1 MRNHGHD
8 DEPYIVIEK
17 HSDAGTLLIGVLI
30 GAAVALLFAPK
41 SGQETR
47 GDIRRKAGEAGDVV
61 KGVAEEVSSQ
71 VVSTYEGARA
81 KVEEQIDTVREAV
94 VSRKRQVSRAINAGR
109 EAALQARV
117 ELETQL
123 AETKAA
129 YNAGAG
135 VARAG
140 RKPNARPLANDDATV

>member
-1 MRNHGHD
+1 MFNHEH
-8 DEPYIVIEK
+8 DEPIIVIEK
-17 HSDAGTLLIGVLI
+17 HNDAGSLLVGVLI
-30 GAAVALLFAPK
+30 GAAVALLFAPR

-47 GDIRRKAGEAGDVV
+47 GEIRRKVRQAGDAV
-61 KGVAEEVSSQ
+61 KGVAEEVTGQ
-71 VVSTYEGARA
+71 VADTYEGAKAR
-81 KVEEQIDTVREAV
+81 VEEQIDHVRDAV
-94 VSRKRQVSRAINAGR
+94 VTRKRQVSRAVQAGR

-117 ELETQL
+117 ELESQL

-140 RKPNARPLANDDATV
+140 RKPNARPFANDDATV